1 MALVIGHASQ
11 DERGKFSGGKAGDST
26 GKEVCTRSYY
36 MHQKGW
42 YALRP
47 KSVTH
52 ANAIAKAM
60 KQATSNNNIGYD
72 QSGRLGI
79 MSALKKYGSL
89 EKIATKTECDCS
101 SLIRACIY
109 QATGVDVGNFNT
121 GNEATV
127 LVNSGLFQKKISVT
141 SSTTLYN
148 GDVLVTKTKAHTV
161 AVVSGRARSSSSSS
175 STTTTTTTTS
185 SKIDTIKEVQNWAN
199 KNYDSDLSVDGGYG
213 DKTKK
218 ALVKILQ
225 KELNQT
231 YGAKLSVDGVF
242 GEKTKEACP
251 TLKSGSKNDVVGV
264 LQAFL
269 ICNGYTSAYLDKD
282 YGDGTVS
289 AVKSYQK
296 KKGLTADGIAGK
308 NTFAELCS

>member
-1 MALVIGHASQ
+1 MALTIGHASK
-11 DERGKFSGGKAGDST
+11 DEKNGYIGGKAGDQT

-42 YALRP
+42 YVLRP

-60 KQATSNNNIGYD
+60 KQATNNPNIGYD
-72 QSGRLGI
+72 QGGRLGV
-79 MSALKKYGSL
+79 MTALKKYGSL

-141 SSTTLYN
+141 SSTILYN

-161 AVVSGRARSSSSSS
+161 AVVSGRARSSTS
-175 STTTTTTTTS
+175 STTTTTS
-185 SKIDTIKEVQNWAN
+185 RIDTVKEVQNWAN
-199 KNYDSDLSVDGGYG
+199 KNYNSGLSVDGGYG

-242 GEKTKEACP
+242 GQKTKEACP

-269 ICNGYTSAYLDKD
+269 ICNGHSSAYLDKD
-282 YGDGTVS
+282 YGNATVS
-289 AVKSYQK
+289 AVKAYQK
-296 KKGLTADGIAGK
+296 KKGLEADGIAGK
-308 NTFAELCS
+308 NTFAKLCS

>member
-1 MALVIGHASQ
+1 MALIVGHASK
-11 DERGKFSGGKAGDST
+11 DEKNGYIGGKAGDQT
-26 GKEVCTRSYY
+26 GKEVCTKSYY

-42 YALRP
+42 YVLRP

-60 KQATSNNNIGYD
+60 KQATNNPNIGYD
-72 QSGRLGI
+72 QGGRLGV
-79 MSALKKYGSL
+79 MTALKKYGSL

-121 GNEATV
+121 GNEAAV

-161 AVVSGRARSSSSSS
+161 AVVSGRARSS
-175 STTTTTTTTS
+175 TTTTTD
-185 SKIDTIKEVQNWAN
+185 KIDTVKEVQNWAN
-199 KNYDSDLSVDGGYG
+199 KNYNSGLSVDGGYG

-242 GEKTKEACP
+242 GQKTKEACP

-269 ICNGYTSAYLDKD
+269 ICNGHSSAYLDKD
-282 YGDGTVS
+282 YGNATVS
-289 AVKSYQK
+289 AVKAYQK
-296 KKGLTADGIAGK
+296 KKGLEADGIAGK
-308 NTFAELCS
+308 NTFAKLCS

>member
-1 MALVIGHASQ
+1 MALIVGHASK
-11 DERGKFSGGKAGDST
+11 DEKNGYIGGKAGDQT

-36 MHQKGW
+36 MHTKGW
-42 YALRP
+42 YVLRP

-72 QSGRLGI
+72 QSGRLGV
-79 MSALKKYGSL
+79 MTALKKYGSL

-127 LVNSGLFQKKISVT
+127 LVSSGLFQKKISVT

-161 AVVSGRARSSSSSS
+161 AVVSGRARSS
-175 STTTTTTTTS
+175 TTTTTD
-185 SKIDTIKEVQNWAN
+185 KIDTVKEVQNWAN
-199 KNYDSDLSVDGGYG
+199 KNYNSGLSVDGGYG

-242 GEKTKEACP
+242 GQKTKEACP

-269 ICNGYTSAYLDKD
+269 ICNGHSSAYLDKD
-282 YGDGTVS
+282 YGNATVS
-289 AVKSYQK
+289 AVKAYQK
-296 KKGLTADGIAGK
+296 KKGLEADGIAGK
-308 NTFAELCS
+308 NTFAKLCS

>member
-1 MALVIGHASQ
+1 MALIIGHASQ
-11 DERGKFSGGKAGDST
+11 DERAKFSGGKAGDQT

-36 MHQKGW
+36 MHTKGW

-47 KSVTH
+47 KSVAH

-60 KQATSNNNIGYD
+60 KQATNNPNIGYD

-89 EKIATKTECDCS
+89 ERIAIKTECDCS

-161 AVVSGRARSSSSSS
+161 AVVSGRARSS
-175 STTTTTTTTS
+175 TTTTTS
-185 SKIDTIKEVQNWAN
+185 RIDTVKEVQNWAN
-199 KNYDSDLSVDGGYG
+199 KNNNSGLSVDGGYG

-242 GEKTKEACP
+242 GQKTKEACP

-269 ICNGYTSAYLDKD
+269 ICNGHTSAYLDKD
-282 YGDGTVS
+282 YGNATVS
-289 AVKSYQK
+289 AVKAYQK
-296 KKGLTADGIAGK
+296 KKGLEADGIAGK
-308 NTFAELCS
+308 NTFAKLCS

>member
-1 MALVIGHASQ
+1 MALIIGHASQ

-175 STTTTTTTTS
+175 TATTS
-185 SKIDTIKEVQNWAN
+185 SKIDTIKEVQKWAN
-199 KNYDSDLSVDGGYG
+199 TNYKSGLSVDGGYG

-225 KELNQT
+225 TELNQT
-231 YGAKLSVDGVF
+231 YGAELSVDGVF
-242 GEKTKEACP
+242 GDKTKAACP

-282 YGDGTVS
+282 YGNATIK
-289 AVKSYQK
+289 AVKSYQS
-296 KKGLTADGIAGK
+296 KKGLEADGIAGK
-308 NTFAELCS
+308 NTFAKLCS